1 MKKIVVTIL
10 AVICIAAVCGGF
22 YYVTQKDKNS
32 EEVILTEV
40 QKVNTKN
47 IDTDYPETPREVVKL
62 FNRMIMCYYKEEY
75 TQSELATLTE
85 QARKL
90 MDDELLKQNTKENYL
105 AAVKADVAEYKEL
118 NKTVSQSSV
127 GDSNSVQYIKD
138 KEDELAY
145 VNASYFI
152 KTGNE
157 FSRTYEKF
165 VLRKNDEGQWK
176 ILDFY
181 QVEGDSSEDEE

>member
-1 MKKIVVTIL
+1 MNLLQSIQQIK
-10 AVICIAAVCGGF
+10 C
-22 YYVTQKDKNS
+22 
-32 EEVILTEV
+32 
-40 QKVNTKN
+40 
-47 IDTDYPETPREVVKL
+47 PREYKAKTKL
-62 FNRMIMCYYKEEY
+62 
-75 TQSELATLTE
+75 SL
-85 QARKL
+85 
-90 MDDELLKQNTKENYL
+90 
-105 AAVKADVAEYKEL
+105 
-118 NKTVSQSSV
+118 QSSV

-176 ILDFY
+176 ILHFY